1 MGVFSS
7 NLNDLMETLLSPLQL
22 QCRFK
27 LPEKSGEI
35 GRELR
40 EGRQW
45 PIVAELFWAQL
56 GQSRIEFY
64 CSSLKKERDTF

>member
-1 MGVFSS
+1 MSLWKPFYHLCSCSVA
-7 NLNDLMETLLSPLQL
+7 LVA
-22 QCRFK
+22 R
-27 LPEKSGEI
+27 EI
-35 GRELR
+35 RGNWARELR